1 MSTEC
6 PTCGAAASAG
16 KFCGSCGSKVPNAFP
31 TANSEKVPRHDRDSP
46 MKALG
51 WPLTIMGLVT
61 VLLVGLA
68 AYSKLRPSEVSLTQ
82 IASRVTGLECT
93 SDSGTMQIGDG
104 TWMYTSQ
111 GGEMRQGTFD
121 VQDDTIEIKTQSD
134 LGGYSAMT
142 IRGGSGVFLD
152 LNTPVA
158 ITYGDGQSVIRLDSG
173 TASSPAGECRRV

>member
-16 KFCGSCGSKVPNAFP
+16 KFCGSCGNKVPDASQAATP
-31 TANSEKVPRHDRDSP
+31 ERVPRRDSP
-46 MKALG
+46 IKALG

-61 VLLVGLA
+61 VLLVGMA

-82 IASRVTGLECT
+82 IASRVSSLECT

-104 TWMYTSQ
+104 TWKYTSQ
-111 GGEMRQGTFD
+111 GGAISQGTFD
-121 VQDDTIEIKTQSD
+121 VQDDAIEIKEQSES
-134 LGGYSAMT
+134 GGYSTMT

-152 LNTPVA
+152 LNTPVS
-158 ITYGDGQSVIRLDSG
+158 ITYGDGQSVIRLASG
-173 TASSPAGECRRV
+173 TASTPAGECRRV